1 MAQVE
6 ALDLFD
12 ALLDDP
18 RLHFRMLLEPGETPC
33 SVQKRTFFYCCAL
46 CFAKTGSGQ
55 QKKL

>member
-1 MAQVE
+1 
-6 ALDLFD
+6 LDLFD

-18 RLHFRMLLEPGETPC
+18 RLHFRMLLEPGETETPC